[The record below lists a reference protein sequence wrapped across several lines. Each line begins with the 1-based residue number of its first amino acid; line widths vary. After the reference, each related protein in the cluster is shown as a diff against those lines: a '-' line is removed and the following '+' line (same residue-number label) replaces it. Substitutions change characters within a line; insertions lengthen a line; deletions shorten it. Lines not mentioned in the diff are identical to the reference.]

1 MKTTKLSSVIF
12 FTTLTFI
19 LVAFTGISL
28 TSSCKKA
35 TVPNPDGYK
44 YSIPLVYADGLQT
57 ASLESVGMSAGP
69 IEEMMDYLK
78 SASGHTIHNILIMKD
93 NKLVFEEYFKGFK
106 FVITAPDFN
115 GEVMDYTRTTDHF
128 MASVSKSV
136 TSVVFG
142 IAVKEGYFSDLNKKI
157 IDYLPQYSDILT
169 GQKANIT
176 LHHLLTMTCGL
187 AFDESTYN
195 YGDTRN
201 ELRQAINAADPLLF
215 ILSKPLESA
224 PGTHFHYS
232 SGSGLLLAAILEK
245 VTGMKFLDYANAK
258 LFDPLRSE
266 GGTWSATS
274 SGLIFASGGL
284 YFKARELAKIG
295 LLFLNDGQWEG
306 KQIITPEWIELSKET
321 QVTSTGNYLPNSLY
335 SYQWWTTNFS
345 VKGVSHK
352 CFYACGWGGQYM
364 FIIPDL
370 NLIIEFNAG
379 NYLGTDR
386 VSQLGLVTGYI
397 LRAIR

>member
-1 MKTTKLSSVIF
+1 MKTTKFSSVIF

-19 LVAFTGISL
+19 SVALTFASL
-28 TSSCKKA
+28 TSSCKKSSA
-35 TVPNPDGYK
+35 PNPDGYK
-44 YSIPLVYADGLQT
+44 YAIPQEFADGLQT

-78 SASGHTIHNILIMKD
+78 SASGHTIHNILIIKN

-245 VTGMKFLDYANAK
+245 VTGIKFLDYANAK

-266 GGTWSATS
+266 GGAWTATS

-295 LLFLNDGQWEG
+295 LLFLNAGQWEG
-306 KQIITPEWIELSKET
+306 KQIITPEWI
-321 QVTSTGNYLPNSLY
+321 
-335 SYQWWTTNFS
+335 
-345 VKGVSHK
+345 
-352 CFYACGWGGQYM
+352 
-364 FIIPDL
+364 
-370 NLIIEFNAG
+370 
-379 NYLGTDR
+379 
-386 VSQLGLVTGYI
+386 
-397 LRAIR
+397 